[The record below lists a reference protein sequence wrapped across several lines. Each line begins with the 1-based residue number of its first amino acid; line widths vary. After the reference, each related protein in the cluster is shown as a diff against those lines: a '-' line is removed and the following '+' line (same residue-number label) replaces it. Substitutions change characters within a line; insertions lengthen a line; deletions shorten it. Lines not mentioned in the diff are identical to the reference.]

1 MLIREVMTT
10 AVITVRPTDP
20 VRAAIR
26 TLYEHNVTAAPVL
39 DEAGRLVGIVSEM
52 DLLRG
57 EFDPDPRASVRFRPG
72 APEPPPAVVS
82 DVMTSEVTT
91 TTETADV
98 ASLTGVMISQKIKS
112 VPVLRGRELVG
123 IVSRRDL
130 LGVLTRS
137 DQAIRADVVALLTEQ
152 DPHGSSYS
160 VEVRD
165 GVVELSGGPAE
176 DQRHLAERLTRTV
189 PGVVRVRRS
198 TAR

>member
-10 AVITVRPTDP
+10 PVITVRPTDP

-26 TLYEHNVTAAPVL
+26 ILYENDVTAAPVL

-57 EFDPDPRASVRFRPG
+57 EFDPDPRATVRFRSG
-72 APEPPPAVVS
+72 ELEPPPAVVS
-82 DVMTSEVTT
+82 DIMTSDVTT

-98 ASLTGVMISQKIKS
+98 ASLTEAMIAQKIKS
-112 VPVLRGRELVG
+112 VPVVRGHELVG
-123 IVSRRDL
+123 IVNRRDL
-130 LGVLTRS
+130 LAVLTRS
-137 DQAIRADVVALLTEQ
+137 DKAIQAKVVALLNEQ
-152 DPHGSSYS
+152 DPEGAGYS

-165 GVVELSGGPAE
+165 GVVELTGGPAL
-176 DQRHLAERLTRTV
+176 DDRHLAERLARTV

-198 TAR
+198 TA

>member
-26 TLYEHNVTAAPVL
+26 TLYEHIVTAAPVL

-72 APEPPPAVVS
+72 DPEPPPALVS
-82 DVMTSEVTT
+82 DVMTTDVTT

-98 ASLTGVMISQKIKS
+98 ASLTEVMISQKIKS
-112 VPVLRGRELVG
+112 VPVVRGHVLVG

-130 LGVLTRS
+130 LGVLARS
-137 DQAIRADVVALLTEQ
+137 DQAIRADVVALLSEQ
-152 DPHGSSYS
+152 DPHGSSYAI
-160 VEVRD
+160 EVRN
-165 GVVELSGGPAE
+165 GVVELTGGPAE
-176 DQRHLAERLTRTV
+176 DQRHLAERLARTV

-198 TAR
+198 AAL